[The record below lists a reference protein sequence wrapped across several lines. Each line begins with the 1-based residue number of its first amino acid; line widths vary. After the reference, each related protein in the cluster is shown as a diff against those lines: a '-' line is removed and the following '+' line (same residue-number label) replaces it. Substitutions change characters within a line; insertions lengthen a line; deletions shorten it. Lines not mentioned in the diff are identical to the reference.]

1 MEIPVRNLGEKIRE
15 IIADRERS
23 YHGKFSSKL
32 KQVFRSVGSVEKA
45 ASNLRE
51 AVGRAWGTLSKPAEQ
66 HGARLS
72 EQVLEACRSL
82 AARRPEPSYDELS
95 KFQEE
100 LIQTVRAIVKVHD
113 RYIPSIVR
121 TVKSESSTLEDSIST
136 LSQNITELGQAL
148 DSSKLKELRLI
159 EEDADQLMGTAQEL
173 SLKTD
178 EIEQTKEA
186 IRRLQDRG
194 SALQEDLSTLGRDR
208 ALKELDQIDQQARQ
222 KEAEILLLLEP
233 LLKPLRK
240 IDRSDNKALEGSS
253 KVIVTKVV
261 ENPLA
266 SVVEIPA
273 SEMRQLLISVY
284 ELLASDELLLD
295 QRRKRRASES
305 IQVLQAGALDRFRE
319 DHGILEANRQE
330 VLRQLKGSGLYDKWL
345 SVRTQ
350 LDDLNIEIKERR
362 GRITELE
369 SQAARLRTSVLA
381 GKKRIESALQEVLGE
396 QVSILL

>member
-1 MEIPVRNLGEKIRE
+1 MEIHVRNLGEKMRQ

-23 YHGKFSSKL
+23 YRGKFSSEL

-72 EQVLEACRSL
+72 EQVLDACRSL
-82 AARRPEPSYDELS
+82 TTRRPEPSYDELRR
-95 KFQEE
+95 FQEE
-100 LIQTVRAIVKVHD
+100 SIQTIRAIVKV
-113 RYIPSIVR
+113 YNKYVPSIIR
-121 TVKSESSTLEDSIST
+121 TVKSESSTLEDSIAT
-136 LSQNITELGQAL
+136 LSQNTTELGQAL
-148 DSSKLKELRLI
+148 DSSKLKELQLI
-159 EEDADQLMGTAQEL
+159 AEDADQLIGTAQEL

-178 EIEQTKEA
+178 EIQQTKEA

-194 SALQEDLSTLGRDR
+194 SELQDNLSTLGRDR
-208 ALKELDQIDQQARQ
+208 TLKELDQIEQQARQ
-222 KEAEILLLLEP
+222 KEAEILALLEP

-240 IDRSDNKALEGSS
+240 IDRADDKALEGSS
-253 KVIVTKVV
+253 KVVVNKIV

-266 SVVEIPA
+266 SVLETPA
-273 SEMRQLLISVY
+273 GEMHQLLISVY
-284 ELLASDELLLD
+284 ELLESDELLLD
-295 QRRKRRASES
+295 QRRKRRAYEA

-319 DHGILEANRQE
+319 DHGVLEANRRE

-345 SVRTQ
+345 SVRRQ
-350 LDDLNIEIKERR
+350 FDDLRIEINERQ
-362 GRITELE
+362 GQITELE
-369 SQAARLRTSVLA
+369 SQEARLRTSVLA
-381 GKKRIESALQEVLGE
+381 GKERIESALQKVLGE

>member
-1 MEIPVRNLGEKIRE
+1 VEIPIRNLGEKMRQ
-15 IIADRERS
+15 IITDRERS
-23 YHGKFSSKL
+23 CRGKFSTKR
-32 KQVFRSVGSVEKA
+32 KQVFRSVGSVERA

-51 AVGRAWGTLSKPAEQ
+51 AVGSAWGTLSKPAEQ

-82 AARRPEPSYDELS
+82 SARRPEPSYDELR

-100 LIQTVRAIVKVHD
+100 SIQTVRAMVKAHD
-113 RYIPSIVR
+113 RYMPSIIR
-121 TVKSESSTLEDSIST
+121 TVKSESSTLEDSIAT

-148 DSSKLKELRLI
+148 DGSKLKELQLI
-159 EEDADQLMGTAQEL
+159 AEDADQLIVTAQEL

-178 EIEQTKEA
+178 EVEQTKEA
-186 IRRLQDRG
+186 IRRLQDRE
-194 SALQEDLSTLGRDR
+194 SALQENLSTLGRDR

-222 KEAEILLLLEP
+222 KEAEILALLEP

-240 IDRSDNKALEGSS
+240 IDRSDKALEGSS
-253 KVIVTKVV
+253 KGIVTKVV

-266 SVVEIPA
+266 SVIETPA
-273 SEMRQLLISVY
+273 SEMRQLLFSVY
-284 ELLASDELLLD
+284 ELLANDALLLD

-319 DHGILEANRQE
+319 DHGILEANRRE
-330 VLRQLKGSGLYDKWL
+330 VLRQLKGSGIYDKWL

-350 LDDLNIEIKERR
+350 LGDLTMEANERQS
-362 GRITELE
+362 RITELE
-369 SQAARLRTSVLA
+369 SQVTRLRASVLA
-381 GKKRIESALQEVLGE
+381 GKERIESALKKVLDE

>member
-1 MEIPVRNLGEKIRE
+1 VEIHVRNLGEKMRQ

-23 YHGKFSSKL
+23 YRGKFSSEL

-82 AARRPEPSYDELS
+82 ATRRPEPSYDELRR
-95 KFQEE
+95 FQEE
-100 LIQTVRAIVKVHD
+100 SIQTIRAIVKV
-113 RYIPSIVR
+113 YNKYVPSIIR
-121 TVKSESSTLEDSIST
+121 AVKSESSTLEDSIAT

-148 DSSKLKELRLI
+148 DSSKLKELQLI
-159 EEDADQLMGTAQEL
+159 AEDADQLIGTAQEL

-178 EIEQTKEA
+178 EIQQTKEA

-194 SALQEDLSTLGRDR
+194 SALQDNLSTLGRDR
-208 ALKELDQIDQQARQ
+208 TLKELDQIEQQARQ
-222 KEAEILLLLEP
+222 KEAEILALLEP

-240 IDRSDNKALEGSS
+240 IDRADDKALEGSS
-253 KVIVTKVV
+253 KVVVNKIV

-266 SVVEIPA
+266 SVLETPA
-273 SEMRQLLISVY
+273 GEMHQLLISVY
-284 ELLASDELLLD
+284 ELLESDELLLD
-295 QRRKRRASES
+295 QRRKRRASEA

-319 DHGILEANRQE
+319 DHGVLEANRRE

-345 SVRTQ
+345 SVRRQ
-350 LDDLNIEIKERR
+350 FDDLRIEINERQ

-369 SQAARLRTSVLA
+369 SQEARLRTSVRA
-381 GKKRIESALQEVLGE
+381 SKERIESALQKVLGE

>member
-1 MEIPVRNLGEKIRE
+1 MEIPVRNLGEKMRQ

-23 YHGKFSSKL
+23 YRGKFSSEL

-66 HGARLS
+66 HGTRLS
-72 EQVLEACRSL
+72 EQVLDACRSL
-82 AARRPEPSYDELS
+82 TTRRPEPSYDELRR
-95 KFQEE
+95 FQEE
-100 LIQTVRAIVKVHD
+100 SIQTIRAIVKV
-113 RYIPSIVR
+113 YNKYVPSIIR
-121 TVKSESSTLEDSIST
+121 TVKSESSTLEDSIAT
-136 LSQNITELGQAL
+136 LSQNIAELGQAL
-148 DSSKLKELRLI
+148 DSSKLKELQLI
-159 EEDADQLMGTAQEL
+159 AEDADQLIGTAQEL

-178 EIEQTKEA
+178 EIQQTKEA

-194 SALQEDLSTLGRDR
+194 SALQDNLSTLGRDR
-208 ALKELDQIDQQARQ
+208 TLKELDQIEQQARQ
-222 KEAEILLLLEP
+222 KEAQILALLEP

-240 IDRSDNKALEGSS
+240 IDRADDKALEGSS
-253 KVIVTKVV
+253 KVVVNKIV

-266 SVVEIPA
+266 SVLETPA
-273 SEMRQLLISVY
+273 GEMHQLLISVY
-284 ELLASDELLLD
+284 ELLESDELLLD
-295 QRRKRRASES
+295 QRRKRRAYEA

-319 DHGILEANRQE
+319 DHGVLEANRRE

-345 SVRTQ
+345 SVRRQ
-350 LDDLNIEIKERR
+350 FDDLRIEINERQ

-369 SQAARLRTSVLA
+369 SQEARLRTSVLA
-381 GKKRIESALQEVLGE
+381 GKERIESALQKVLGE

>member
-1 MEIPVRNLGEKIRE
+1 VEIPVRNLGEKMRQ

-82 AARRPEPSYDELS
+82 AARRPEPSYDELR

-100 LIQTVRAIVKVHD
+100 SIQTIRAIVKVHD
-113 RYIPSIVR
+113 RYIRSIIR
-121 TVKSESSTLEDSIST
+121 TVKSEASTLEDSIAT
-136 LSQNITELGQAL
+136 LSQDITELGQAL
-148 DSSKLKELRLI
+148 DSSELKELQLI
-159 EEDADQLMGTAQEL
+159 AEDADQLMGTAQEL

-194 SALQEDLSTLGRDR
+194 SALQENLSTLGRDR

-222 KEAEILLLLEP
+222 KEAEILFLLEP

-240 IDRSDNKALEGSS
+240 IERSDKALEGSS

-266 SVVEIPA
+266 SVIEIPA

-295 QRRKRRASES
+295 QRRKRKASES
-305 IQVLQAGALDRFRE
+305 VQVLQAGALDRFRE
-319 DHGILEANRQE
+319 DHGILEANRRE

-350 LDDLNIEIKERR
+350 LDDLNTEIKERR

-369 SQAARLRTSVLA
+369 SQVARLQTSVLA
-381 GKKRIESALQEVLGE
+381 GKERIESALKKVLDE

>member
-1 MEIPVRNLGEKIRE
+1 VEIHVRNLGEKMRQ

-23 YHGKFSSKL
+23 YRGKFSSEL

-72 EQVLEACRSL
+72 EQVLDACRSL
-82 AARRPEPSYDELS
+82 AARRPEPSYDELRR
-95 KFQEE
+95 FQEE
-100 LIQTVRAIVKVHD
+100 SIQTIRAIVKV
-113 RYIPSIVR
+113 YNKYVPSIIR
-121 TVKSESSTLEDSIST
+121 AVKSESSILEDSIAT

-148 DSSKLKELRLI
+148 DSSKLKELQLI
-159 EEDADQLMGTAQEL
+159 AEDVDQLIGTAQEL

-178 EIEQTKEA
+178 EIQQTKEA
-186 IRRLQDRG
+186 VRRLQDRG
-194 SALQEDLSTLGRDR
+194 SALQDNLSTLGRDR
-208 ALKELDQIDQQARQ
+208 ALKELDQIEQQARQ
-222 KEAEILLLLEP
+222 KEAEILALLEP

-240 IDRSDNKALEGSS
+240 IDRADDKTLGGSS
-253 KVIVTKVV
+253 KTIVNKIV

-266 SVVEIPA
+266 SVLETPA
-273 SEMRQLLISVY
+273 GEMRQLLISVY
-284 ELLASDELLLD
+284 ELLESDELLLD
-295 QRRKRRASES
+295 QRRKRRASEA

-319 DHGILEANRQE
+319 DHGVLEANRRE

-345 SVRTQ
+345 SVRKQ
-350 LDDLNIEIKERR
+350 FADLRIEINERQ

-369 SQAARLRTSVLA
+369 SQEARLRTSVLA
-381 GKKRIESALQEVLGE
+381 GKRRIESALQKVLGE

>member
-1 MEIPVRNLGEKIRE
+1 MHVRNLGEKMRQ
-15 IIADRERS
+15 IIAERERS
-23 YHGKFSSKL
+23 YRGKFSSEL
-32 KQVFRSVGSVEKA
+32 KQIFRSVGSVEKA

-72 EQVLEACRSL
+72 EQVLDACRAL
-82 AARRPEPSYDELS
+82 ATRRPELSYNELRR
-95 KFQEE
+95 FQEE
-100 LIQTVRAIVKVHD
+100 SIQTIRAIVKV
-113 RYIPSIVR
+113 YNKYVPSIIR
-121 TVKSESSTLEDSIST
+121 TVKSESSTLEDSIAT

-159 EEDADQLMGTAQEL
+159 AEDADQLIGTAQEL

-178 EIEQTKEA
+178 EIQQTKEA

-194 SALQEDLSTLGRDR
+194 SALQDDLSTLGRDR
-208 ALKELDQIDQQARQ
+208 ALKELDQIEQQARQ
-222 KEAEILLLLEP
+222 KEAEILALLEP

-240 IDRSDNKALEGSS
+240 MDRADDKELERSS
-253 KVIVTKVV
+253 KVIVNKIV

-266 SVVEIPA
+266 SVLETPA
-273 SEMRQLLISVY
+273 GEMHQLLISVY
-284 ELLASDELLLD
+284 ELLESDELLLD
-295 QRRKRRASES
+295 QRRKRRAYEA
-305 IQVLQAGALDRFRE
+305 IQILQAGALDRFRE
-319 DHGILEANRQE
+319 DHGVLEANRRE

-345 SVRTQ
+345 SVRRQ
-350 LDDLNIEIKERR
+350 FDDLRIETNERQ

-369 SQAARLRTSVLA
+369 SQEARLRASVLA
-381 GKKRIESALQEVLGE
+381 GKERIESALQEVLGE

>member
-1 MEIPVRNLGEKIRE
+1 MEIPIRNLGEKMRQ
-15 IIADRERS
+15 IITDRERS
-23 YHGKFSSKL
+23 YHGKFSTKL
-32 KQVFRSVGSVEKA
+32 KQVFRSVGSVERA

-51 AVGRAWGTLSKPAEQ
+51 AVGSAWGTLSKPAEQ

-72 EQVLEACRSL
+72 EQVLEACRFLS
-82 AARRPEPSYDELS
+82 ARRPEPSYDELR

-100 LIQTVRAIVKVHD
+100 SIQTVRAMVKAHD
-113 RYIPSIVR
+113 RYMPSIIR
-121 TVKSESSTLEDSIST
+121 TVKSESSTLEDSIAT

-148 DSSKLKELRLI
+148 DGSKLKELQLI
-159 EEDADQLMGTAQEL
+159 AEDADQLIVTAQEL

-178 EIEQTKEA
+178 EVEQTKEA
-186 IRRLQDRG
+186 IRRLQDRE
-194 SALQEDLSTLGRDR
+194 SALQENLSTLGRDR

-222 KEAEILLLLEP
+222 KEAEILALLEP

-240 IDRSDNKALEGSS
+240 IDRSDKALEGSS
-253 KVIVTKVV
+253 KGIVTKVV

-266 SVVEIPA
+266 SVIETPA
-273 SEMRQLLISVY
+273 SEMRQLLFSVY
-284 ELLASDELLLD
+284 ELLANDALLLD

-319 DHGILEANRQE
+319 DHGILEANRRE
-330 VLRQLKGSGLYDKWL
+330 VLRQLKGSGIYDKWL

-350 LDDLNIEIKERR
+350 LGDLTMEANERQS
-362 GRITELE
+362 RITELE
-369 SQAARLRTSVLA
+369 SQVTRLRASVLA
-381 GKKRIESALQEVLGE
+381 GKERIESALKKVLDE

>member
-1 MEIPVRNLGEKIRE
+1 MEIHVRNLGEKMRQ

-23 YHGKFSSKL
+23 YRGKFSSEL

-82 AARRPEPSYDELS
+82 AARRPEPSYDELRR
-95 KFQEE
+95 FQEE
-100 LIQTVRAIVKVHD
+100 SIQTIRAIVKVYN
-113 RYIPSIVR
+113 RYVPSIIR
-121 TVKSESSTLEDSIST
+121 AVKSESSILEDSIAT

-148 DSSKLKELRLI
+148 DSSKLKELQLI
-159 EEDADQLMGTAQEL
+159 AEDADQLIGTAQEL
-173 SLKTD
+173 SLKMD
-178 EIEQTKEA
+178 EIQQTKEA
-186 IRRLQDRG
+186 VRRLQDRG
-194 SALQEDLSTLGRDR
+194 SALQDNLSTLGRDR
-208 ALKELDQIDQQARQ
+208 ALKELDQIEQQARQ
-222 KEAEILLLLEP
+222 KEAEILALLEP

-240 IDRSDNKALEGSS
+240 IDRADDKALGGSS
-253 KVIVTKVV
+253 KAIVNKIV

-266 SVVEIPA
+266 SVLETPA
-273 SEMRQLLISVY
+273 GEMRQLLISVY
-284 ELLASDELLLD
+284 ELLESDELLLD
-295 QRRKRRASES
+295 QRRKRRASEA

-319 DHGILEANRQE
+319 DHGVLEANRRE

-345 SVRTQ
+345 SVRRQ
-350 LDDLNIEIKERR
+350 FDDLRIEINERQ

-369 SQAARLRTSVLA
+369 SQGARLRTSVRA
-381 GKKRIESALQEVLGE
+381 SKERIESALQKVLGE

>member
-1 MEIPVRNLGEKIRE
+1 MEIHVRNLGEKMRQ

-23 YHGKFSSKL
+23 YRGKFSSEL

-72 EQVLEACRSL
+72 EQVLEASRSL
-82 AARRPEPSYDELS
+82 ATRRPEPSYDELRR
-95 KFQEE
+95 FQEE
-100 LIQTVRAIVKVHD
+100 SIQTIRAIVKV
-113 RYIPSIVR
+113 YNKYVPSIIR
-121 TVKSESSTLEDSIST
+121 TVKSESSTLEDSIAT

-148 DSSKLKELRLI
+148 DSSKLKELQLI
-159 EEDADQLMGTAQEL
+159 AEDADQLLGTAQEL
-173 SLKTD
+173 NLKTD
-178 EIEQTKEA
+178 EIQQTKEV
-186 IRRLQDRG
+186 IRKLQDRG
-194 SALQEDLSTLGRDR
+194 SALQDNLSTLGRDR
-208 ALKELDQIDQQARQ
+208 TLKELDQIEQQARQ
-222 KEAEILLLLEP
+222 KEAEIIALLEP

-240 IDRSDNKALEGSS
+240 IDRADDKALEGSS
-253 KVIVTKVV
+253 KVIVNRIV

-266 SVVEIPA
+266 SVLETPA
-273 SEMRQLLISVY
+273 GEMHQLLISVY
-284 ELLASDELLLD
+284 DLLESDELLLD
-295 QRRKRRASES
+295 QRRKRRASEA

-319 DHGILEANRQE
+319 DHGVLEANRRE

-345 SVRTQ
+345 SVRRQ
-350 LDDLNIEIKERR
+350 FDDLRIEINESQ

-369 SQAARLRTSVLA
+369 SQKARLQTSVLA
-381 GKKRIESALQEVLGE
+381 GKERIESALQEVLGK

>member
-1 MEIPVRNLGEKIRE
+1 MEIPVRNLGEKMRQ

-23 YHGKFSSKL
+23 YRGKFSSEL
-32 KQVFRSVGSVEKA
+32 KQVFRSIGSVEKA

-72 EQVLEACRSL
+72 EQVLEACKSL
-82 AARRPEPSYDELS
+82 AMRRPEPSYDELRT
-95 KFQEE
+95 FQEE
-100 LIQTVRAIVKVHD
+100 SIQTIRAIVKV
-113 RYIPSIVR
+113 YNKYVPSIIR
-121 TVKSESSTLEDSIST
+121 TVKSESSTLEDSIAT

-148 DSSKLKELRLI
+148 DSSKLKELQLI
-159 EEDADQLMGTAQEL
+159 AEDVDQLIGTAQEL

-178 EIEQTKEA
+178 EIQQTKEA

-194 SALQEDLSTLGRDR
+194 SALQNNLSTLGRDR
-208 ALKELDQIDQQARQ
+208 TLKELDQIEQQARQ
-222 KEAEILLLLEP
+222 KEAEILALLEP

-240 IDRSDNKALEGSS
+240 IDRADDEALEGAS
-253 KVIVTKVV
+253 KAVVNKIV

-266 SVVEIPA
+266 SVLETPA
-273 SEMRQLLISVY
+273 GEMHRLLISVY
-284 ELLASDELLLD
+284 ELLGSDELLLD
-295 QRRKRRASES
+295 QRRKRRASEA

-319 DHGILEANRQE
+319 DHGVLEANRRE

-345 SVRTQ
+345 SVRRQ
-350 LDDLNIEIKERR
+350 FDDLRIEINERQ

-369 SQAARLRTSVLA
+369 SQEARLRRSVLA
-381 GKKRIESALQEVLGE
+381 GKERIESALQEVLGQ
-396 QVSILL
+396 QVSIIL

>member
-1 MEIPVRNLGEKIRE
+1 MRQ
-15 IIADRERS
+15 IITDRERS
-23 YHGKFSSKL
+23 YHGKFSTKL
-32 KQVFRSVGSVEKA
+32 KQVFRSVGSVERA

-72 EQVLEACRSL
+72 EQVLEACRFLS
-82 AARRPEPSYDELS
+82 ARRPEPSYDELR

-100 LIQTVRAIVKVHD
+100 SIQTVRAMVKAHD
-113 RYIPSIVR
+113 RYMPSIIR
-121 TVKSESSTLEDSIST
+121 TVKSESSTLEDSIAT
-136 LSQNITELGQAL
+136 LSQNITELGQTL
-148 DSSKLKELRLI
+148 DGSKLKELQLI
-159 EEDADQLMGTAQEL
+159 AEDADQLIVTAQEL

-178 EIEQTKEA
+178 EVEQTKEA
-186 IRRLQDRG
+186 IRRLQDRE
-194 SALQEDLSTLGRDR
+194 SALQENLSTLGRDR

-222 KEAEILLLLEP
+222 KEAEILALLEP

-240 IDRSDNKALEGSS
+240 IDRSDKALEGSS
-253 KVIVTKVV
+253 KGIVTKVV

-266 SVVEIPA
+266 SVIETPA
-273 SEMRQLLISVY
+273 SEMRQLLFSVY
-284 ELLASDELLLD
+284 ELLANDALLLD

-319 DHGILEANRQE
+319 DHGILEANRRE
-330 VLRQLKGSGLYDKWL
+330 VLRQLKGSGIYDKWL

-350 LDDLNIEIKERR
+350 LGDLTMEANERQS
-362 GRITELE
+362 RITELE
-369 SQAARLRTSVLA
+369 SQVTRLRASVLA
-381 GKKRIESALQEVLGE
+381 GKERIESALKKVLDE

>member
-1 MEIPVRNLGEKIRE
+1 MEIHVRNLGEKMRQ
-15 IIADRERS
+15 IIADRGRS
-23 YHGKFSSKL
+23 YRGKFSSEL

-82 AARRPEPSYDELS
+82 AARRPEPSYDELRR
-95 KFQEE
+95 FQEE
-100 LIQTVRAIVKVHD
+100 SIQTIRAIVKVYN
-113 RYIPSIVR
+113 RYVPSIIR
-121 TVKSESSTLEDSIST
+121 AVKSESSILEDSIAT

-148 DSSKLKELRLI
+148 DSSKLKELQLI
-159 EEDADQLMGTAQEL
+159 AEDADQLLGTAQEL
-173 SLKTD
+173 NLKTD
-178 EIEQTKEA
+178 EIQQTKEV
-186 IRRLQDRG
+186 IRKLQDLG
-194 SALQEDLSTLGRDR
+194 SALQDNLSTLGRDR
-208 ALKELDQIDQQARQ
+208 TLKELDQIEQQARQ
-222 KEAEILLLLEP
+222 KEAEILALLEP

-240 IDRSDNKALEGSS
+240 IDRADDKALEGSS
-253 KVIVTKVV
+253 KVIVNRIV

-266 SVVEIPA
+266 SVLETPA
-273 SEMRQLLISVY
+273 GEMRQLLISVY
-284 ELLASDELLLD
+284 ELLESDELLLD
-295 QRRKRRASES
+295 QRRKRRASEA

-319 DHGILEANRQE
+319 DHGVLEANRRE

-345 SVRTQ
+345 SVRRQ
-350 LDDLNIEIKERR
+350 FDDLRIEINERQ

-369 SQAARLRTSVLA
+369 SQKARLQTSVLA
-381 GKKRIESALQEVLGE
+381 GKERIESALQEVLGE

>member
-1 MEIPVRNLGEKIRE
+1 VEIPVQNLGEKMRQ

-23 YHGKFSSKL
+23 YRGKFSSKL
-32 KQVFRSVGSVEKA
+32 KQVYRQVGSVEKA

-82 AARRPEPSYDELS
+82 AARRPEPSYDELR

-100 LIQTVRAIVKVHD
+100 SIQTIRAIVKVHD
-113 RYIPSIVR
+113 KYIPSIIR
-121 TVKSESSTLEDSIST
+121 TVKSESSTLEDSIAT
-136 LSQNITELGQAL
+136 LSQNITELGQTL
-148 DSSKLKELRLI
+148 DNSRLKELQLI
-159 EEDADQLMGTAQEL
+159 AEDADQLIGIAQEL

-208 ALKELDQIDQQARQ
+208 ALKELDQINEQAQQ
-222 KEAEILLLLEP
+222 KEAEILALLEP

-240 IDRSDNKALEGSS
+240 IDRSDNKTLEGSS
-253 KVIVTKVV
+253 KAIVTKVV

-266 SVVEIPA
+266 SVIETPA
-273 SEMRQLLISVY
+273 GEMRQLLISVY
-284 ELLASDELLLD
+284 EMLASDELLLD

-319 DHGILEANRQE
+319 DHGVLEANRRE
-330 VLRQLKGSGLYDKWL
+330 VLRQLKGSGLYDRWF

-350 LDDLNIEIKERR
+350 LDDLNMEIKERR

-369 SQAARLRTSVLA
+369 SQVARLRTSVLA
-381 GKKRIESALQEVLGE
+381 GKERIESALKRALDE

>member
-1 MEIPVRNLGEKIRE
+1 MEIPIRNLGEKMRQ
-15 IIADRERS
+15 IITDRERS
-23 YHGKFSSKL
+23 YHGKFSTKL
-32 KQVFRSVGSVEKA
+32 KQVFRSVGSVERA

-51 AVGRAWGTLSKPAEQ
+51 AVGSAWGTLSKPAEQ

-72 EQVLEACRSL
+72 EQVLEACRFLS
-82 AARRPEPSYDELS
+82 ARRPEPSYDELR

-100 LIQTVRAIVKVHD
+100 SIQTVRAMVKAHD
-113 RYIPSIVR
+113 RYMPSIIR
-121 TVKSESSTLEDSIST
+121 TVKSESSTLEDSIAT

-148 DSSKLKELRLI
+148 DGSKLKELQLI
-159 EEDADQLMGTAQEL
+159 AEDADQLIVTAQEL

-178 EIEQTKEA
+178 EVEQTKEA
-186 IRRLQDRG
+186 IRRLQDRE
-194 SALQEDLSTLGRDR
+194 SALQENLSTLGRDR

-222 KEAEILLLLEP
+222 KEAEILALLEP

-240 IDRSDNKALEGSS
+240 IDRSDKALEGSS
-253 KVIVTKVV
+253 KGIVTKVV

-266 SVVEIPA
+266 SVIETPA
-273 SEMRQLLISVY
+273 SEMRQLLFSVY
-284 ELLASDELLLD
+284 ELLANDALLLD

-319 DHGILEANRQE
+319 DHGILEANRRE
-330 VLRQLKGSGLYDKWL
+330 VLRQLKGSGIYDKWL

-350 LDDLNIEIKERR
+350 LGDLIMETNERQS
-362 GRITELE
+362 RITELE
-369 SQAARLRTSVLA
+369 SQVTRLRASVLA
-381 GKKRIESALQEVLGE
+381 GKERIESALKKVLDE

>member
-1 MEIPVRNLGEKIRE
+1 MEIPVRNLDEKMRQ
-15 IIADRERS
+15 IIADRERA

-32 KQVFRSVGSVEKA
+32 KQVFRQVGSVEKA

-82 AARRPEPSYDELS
+82 AARRPEPSYDELR

-100 LIQTVRAIVKVHD
+100 SIQTIRAIVKVHD
-113 RYIPSIVR
+113 KYIPSIIR
-121 TVKSESSTLEDSIST
+121 TVKSESSTLENSIAT

-148 DSSKLKELRLI
+148 DSSKLKELQLI
-159 EEDADQLMGTAQEL
+159 AEDTDQLIGTAQEL
-173 SLKTD
+173 SLKID

-186 IRRLQDRG
+186 IKRLQDRG

-208 ALKELDQIDQQARQ
+208 ALKELDQINQQAQQ
-222 KEAEILLLLEP
+222 KEAEILALLEP

-253 KVIVTKVV
+253 KAIVTKVV

-266 SVVEIPA
+266 SVIEIPA

-295 QRRKRRASES
+295 QRRKRKASES
-305 IQVLQAGALDRFRE
+305 IHVLQAGALDRFRE
-319 DHGILEANRQE
+319 DHGILEANRRE
-330 VLRQLKGSGLYDKWL
+330 VLRQLKGSGLYDRWF

-350 LDDLNIEIKERR
+350 LDDLNMEIKERR

-369 SQAARLRTSVLA
+369 SQVARLRTSVLA
-381 GKKRIESALQEVLGE
+381 GKERIESALKKILDE

>member
-1 MEIPVRNLGEKIRE
+1 VEIHVRNLGEKMRQ

-23 YHGKFSSKL
+23 YRGKFSSEL
-32 KQVFRSVGSVEKA
+32 KQVFRSIGSVEKA

-72 EQVLEACRSL
+72 EQVLEACTSL
-82 AARRPEPSYDELS
+82 ATRRPELSYDELRR
-95 KFQEE
+95 FQEE
-100 LIQTVRAIVKVHD
+100 SIQTIRAIVKV
-113 RYIPSIVR
+113 YNKYVPSIIR
-121 TVKSESSTLEDSIST
+121 TVKSESSTLEDSIAT

-148 DSSKLKELRLI
+148 DSSKLKELQLI
-159 EEDADQLMGTAQEL
+159 AEDADQLIGTAQEL

-178 EIEQTKEA
+178 EIQQTKEA

-194 SALQEDLSTLGRDR
+194 SALQDNLSTLGRDR
-208 ALKELDQIDQQARQ
+208 ALKELDQIEQQARQ
-222 KEAEILLLLEP
+222 KEAEILALLEP

-240 IDRSDNKALEGSS
+240 IDRADDKALEGSS
-253 KVIVTKVV
+253 KVIVNKIV

-266 SVVEIPA
+266 SVLETPA
-273 SEMRQLLISVY
+273 GEMHQLLISVY
-284 ELLASDELLLD
+284 ELLESDELLLD
-295 QRRKRRASES
+295 QRRKRRASEA

-319 DHGILEANRQE
+319 DHGFLEANRRE

-345 SVRTQ
+345 SVRRQ
-350 LDDLNIEIKERR
+350 FDDVRIEINERQ

-369 SQAARLRTSVLA
+369 SQEARLQTSVLA
-381 GKKRIESALQEVLGE
+381 GKERIESALQEVLGE
-396 QVSILL
+396 QMSILL